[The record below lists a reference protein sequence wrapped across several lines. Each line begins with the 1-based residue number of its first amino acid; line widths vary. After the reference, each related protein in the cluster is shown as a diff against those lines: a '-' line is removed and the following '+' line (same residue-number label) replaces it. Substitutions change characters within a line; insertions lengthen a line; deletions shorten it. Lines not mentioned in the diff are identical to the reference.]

1 MSKKIGLIENEASY
15 RTAVL
20 DVLREVPDATDV
32 RNWNSAE
39 EFWRDERGHDL
50 DLYLLDIELAH
61 MNGIELAGRIKKRQ
75 PDARIIMLTVFAS
88 DEMIFRALQAGA
100 LGYVLKIEIDR
111 LPGIVRTVLD
121 GGAYMTPI
129 IALRVMQNFQE
140 KSAAP
145 GMPEL
150 SDREAQVLE
159 LLSTG
164 VSRKQVASQIGVSE
178 STVCFH
184 IRNIYEK
191 LNVRNRVEMVQQATN
206 LGLI

>member
-1 MSKKIGLIENEASY
+1 M
-15 RTAVL
+15 
-20 DVLREVPDATDV
+20 
-32 RNWNSAE
+32 
-39 EFWRDERGHDL
+39 
-50 DLYLLDIELAH
+50 
-61 MNGIELAGRIKKRQ
+61 
-75 PDARIIMLTVFAS
+75 
-88 DEMIFRALQAGA
+88 
-100 LGYVLKIEIDR
+100 
-111 LPGIVRTVLD
+111 PGIVRTVLD